1 MKLVKNTAEYAIF
14 QRNDKRFAVRGA
26 GRKWINGEEKIAILT
41 AEGLLKKPE
50 PKKEP
55 EPEAPAEEAVAEE
68 SAEASTEAEE
78 KAAE

>member
-14 QRNDKRFAVRGA
+14 QRNDKRYAIRGA

-55 EPEAPAEEAVAEE
+55 EPEAPAEEAAAET
-68 SAEASTEAEE
+68 AEASTEAEE